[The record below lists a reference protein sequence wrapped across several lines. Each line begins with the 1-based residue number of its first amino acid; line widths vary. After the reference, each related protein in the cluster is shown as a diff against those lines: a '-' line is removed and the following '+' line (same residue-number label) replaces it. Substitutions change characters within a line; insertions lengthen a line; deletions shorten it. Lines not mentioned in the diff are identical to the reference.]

1 LILRVDSANPSSEY
15 IRRPASP
22 NSTIRIVRIVG
33 RATSVTPAVV
43 FAVKP
48 AWATAFPA
56 TTIAAAPKLR
66 ARRDTRGGA
75 GPRVADWRRCRADVA
90 AGAAVGLVR
99 GKVRANTTAARKTRG
114 ARTAFPRVTVRGRC
128 RADVAARATV
138 IGIGTQKRAGPVAVD
153 SARDAAVNA
162 KSGNAR
168 DNLIGRR
175 RGTLPAA
182 ASAVVDVVV
191 ESGAMTAATRLA
203 RGAANVAPAGSA
215 DAVGVAVA
223 PLTGLETLRLLR
235 LIAAFAEGFAG
246 VGASGPGGF
255 QPQGAQYRSGENGP
269 QPPQRFAARH
279 RLGQRLGEF
288 IEQMVHDGSLSL
300 QKKPDGDG
308 Q

>member
-1 LILRVDSANPSSEY
+1 MIEAYRVSLSHLVESCAPKTAAHLEWILADAARAGLACSTNNSTSAAVQCVKGNVGANAKTKRTSPWADDIS
-15 IRRPASP
+15 ASP
-22 NSTIRIVRIVG
+22 LVAGRRRNGADISARAAVG
-33 RATSVTPAVV
+33 T
-43 FAVKP
+43 VKP
-48 AWATAFPA
+48 HVNTHAAAICEARGAGTAFPPVA
-56 TTIAAAPKLR
+56 V
-66 ARRDTRGGA
+66 RG
-75 GPRVADWRRCRADVA
+75 RCGADVP
-90 AGAAVGLVR
+90 AGAAVGR
-99 GKVRANTTAARKTRG
+99 
-114 ARTAFPRVTVRGRC
+114 
-128 RADVAARATV
+128 
-138 IGIGTQKRAGPVAVD
+138 IGTQKRAGPVAVD

-162 KSGNAR
+162 KSANAR

-246 VGASGPGGF
+246 VGASAAQLRARPGGL
-255 QPQGAQYRSGENGP
+255 QSQRGEHRGREHGS

-279 RLGQRLGEF
+279 RLGQ
-288 IEQMVHDGSLSL
+288 
-300 QKKPDGDG
+300 
-308 Q
+308 